1 MQRQPKQTIMEL
13 FKKKKPKEDDAAER
27 QTQQATQAVNPVAE
41 VENPVNP
48 ETENLESVELQAEE
62 QVSTEETEEPGS
74 AEEPQEAEGLKLP
87 VASEIA
93 ATLGK
98 PELEDSLQETLT
110 GLQAEIAAGMITDG
124 TARLIALGL
133 DYERAVKEADGAG
146 EIRGRNAAIEERL
159 MTRNDSDG
167 IPHPGGGHGAGA
179 TTHAFSIFDL
189 ARSAR

>member
-13 FKKKKPKEDDAAER
+13 FKKKKPKEDDAEAR
-27 QTQQATQAVNPVAE
+27 QTPQEMQEVQEAQEAVE
-41 VENPVNP
+41 VEEISPAAEEENP
-48 ETENLESVELQAEE
+48 EDAGTETS
-62 QVSTEETEEPGS
+62 
-74 AEEPQEAEGLKLP
+74 EAEGLKLP

-93 ATLGK
+93 ATLGH
-98 PELEDSLQETLT
+98 PELEACLQETLT
-110 GLQAEIAAGMITDG
+110 GMQAEIAAGRITDE
-124 TARLIALGL
+124 TVRLIALGL
-133 DYERAVKEADGAG
+133 DYERAVKEADAAG

-159 MTRNDSDG
+159 LTRNDSDG

>member
-13 FKKKKPKEDDAAER
+13 FKKKKPKEDDAEAR
-27 QTQQATQAVNPVAE
+27 QAPQEMQEVQEVQEVQEAVE
-41 VENPVNP
+41 VEEVSPAAEEENP
-48 ETENLESVELQAEE
+48 EDAGTETS
-62 QVSTEETEEPGS
+62 ET
-74 AEEPQEAEGLKLP
+74 EGLKVP
-87 VASEIA
+87 EASEIA

-133 DYERAVKEADGAG
+133 DYERAVKEADAAG

-159 MTRNDSDG
+159 LTRNDSDG

>member
-1 MQRQPKQTIMEL
+1 MEL
-13 FKKKKPKEDDAAER
+13 FKKKKKEDDAEARQAPQEAQEAQEVQEVQEVREVQEAEEV
-27 QTQQATQAVNPVAE
+27 QEVGPVAE
-41 VENPVNP
+41 EENPEDTGP
-48 ETENLESVELQAEE
+48 ETL
-62 QVSTEETEEPGS
+62 
-74 AEEPQEAEGLKLP
+74 EAEGLKLP

-93 ATLGK
+93 ATLGH
-98 PELEDSLQETLT
+98 PELEAGLQETLT
-110 GLQAEIAAGMITDG
+110 GLQAEIAAGRITDE

-133 DYERAVKEADGAG
+133 DYERAVKEADAAG

-159 MTRNDSDG
+159 LTRNDSDG

>member
-13 FKKKKPKEDDAAER
+13 FKKKKPKEDDAEARQAPQEAQEVQEVQEGVEAVEVQEVSPAAE
-27 QTQQATQAVNPVAE
+27 E
-41 VENPVNP
+41 ENPEDAGT
-48 ETENLESVELQAEE
+48 ETS
-62 QVSTEETEEPGS
+62 
-74 AEEPQEAEGLKLP
+74 EAEGLKLP

-93 ATLGK
+93 ATLGH
-98 PELEDSLQETLT
+98 PELEAGLQETLA
-110 GLQAEIAAGMITDG
+110 GLQAEIAAGRITDE
-124 TARLIALGL
+124 TVRLIALGL
-133 DYERAVKEADGAG
+133 DYERAVKEADAAG

-159 MTRNDSDG
+159 LTRNDSDG

>member
-13 FKKKKPKEDDAAER
+13 FKKKKPKEDDAEER
-27 QTQQATQAVNPVAE
+27 QAPQEMQEVQEVQEAVE
-41 VENPVNP
+41 VEEVSPAAEEENP
-48 ETENLESVELQAEE
+48 EDAGTETS
-62 QVSTEETEEPGS
+62 
-74 AEEPQEAEGLKLP
+74 EAEGLKLP

-98 PELEDSLQETLT
+98 PELEGSLQETLT
-110 GLQAEIAAGMITDG
+110 GLQAEIEAGMITDE
-124 TARLIALGL
+124 TVRLIALGL
-133 DYERAVKEADGAG
+133 DYERAVKEADAAG

-159 MTRNDSDG
+159 LTRNDSDG

>member
-13 FKKKKPKEDDAAER
+13 FKKKKKEDDAEER
-27 QTQQATQAVNPVAE
+27 QAPQEMQEVQEVQEAVEVLEAE
-41 VENPVNP
+41 EVQEVSPAAEEENPEEAGP
-48 ETENLESVELQAEE
+48 ETS
-62 QVSTEETEEPGS
+62 
-74 AEEPQEAEGLKLP
+74 EAEGLKLP

-93 ATLGK
+93 ATLGH
-98 PELEDSLQETLT
+98 PELEAGLQETLT
-110 GLQAEIAAGMITDG
+110 GMQAEIAAGRITDE
-124 TARLIALGL
+124 TVRLIALGL
-133 DYERAVKEADGAG
+133 DYERAVKEADAAG

-159 MTRNDSDG
+159 LTRNDSDG

>member
-13 FKKKKPKEDDAAER
+13 FKKKKKEDDAEAR
-27 QTQQATQAVNPVAE
+27 QAPQKVQEVLEVQAPQE
-41 VENPVNP
+41 V
-48 ETENLESVELQAEE
+48 
-62 QVSTEETEEPGS
+62 
-74 AEEPQEAEGLKLP
+74 QEAEEVQEVSPAAEEENPEDAGTETSETEGLKVP
-87 VASEIA
+87 EASEIA

-98 PELEDSLQETLT
+98 PELEGSLQETLA
-110 GLQAEIAAGMITDG
+110 GLQAEIAAGRITDE
-124 TARLIALGL
+124 TVRLIALGL
-133 DYERAVKEADGAG
+133 DYERAVKEADAGG

-159 MTRNDSDG
+159 LTRNDSDG

>member
-13 FKKKKPKEDDAAER
+13 FKKKKPKEDDAEAR
-27 QTQQATQAVNPVAE
+27 QT
-41 VENPVNP
+41 
-48 ETENLESVELQAEE
+48 
-62 QVSTEETEEPGS
+62 
-74 AEEPQEAEGLKLP
+74 PQEAQEVQEMQEVREAEEVQEVSPAAEEDNPEDAGTETSETEGLKVP
-87 VASEIA
+87 EASEIA

-98 PELEDSLQETLT
+98 PELEGSLQETLT
-110 GLQAEIAAGMITDG
+110 GLQAEIEAGMITDE
-124 TARLIALGL
+124 TVRLIALGL
-133 DYERAVKEADGAG
+133 DYERAVKEADAAG

-159 MTRNDSDG
+159 LTRNDSDG

>member
-13 FKKKKPKEDDAAER
+13 FKKKKPKEDDADAR
-27 QTQQATQAVNPVAE
+27 QTPQEMQEVQEAQEAVE
-41 VENPVNP
+41 VEEISPAAEEENP
-48 ETENLESVELQAEE
+48 EDAGTETS
-62 QVSTEETEEPGS
+62 
-74 AEEPQEAEGLKLP
+74 EAEGLKLP

-93 ATLGK
+93 ATLGH
-98 PELEDSLQETLT
+98 PELEACLQETLT
-110 GLQAEIAAGMITDG
+110 GMQAEIAAGRITDE
-124 TARLIALGL
+124 TVRLIALGL
-133 DYERAVKEADGAG
+133 DYERAVKEADAAG

-159 MTRNDSDG
+159 LTRNDSDG

>member
-1 MQRQPKQTIMEL
+1 MEL
-13 FKKKKPKEDDAAER
+13 FKKKKKEDDAEER
-27 QTQQATQAVNPVAE
+27 QAPQEMQEVQEVQKVLEAE
-41 VENPVNP
+41 VVQEVGPAAEEENPEEAGP
-48 ETENLESVELQAEE
+48 ETS
-62 QVSTEETEEPGS
+62 
-74 AEEPQEAEGLKLP
+74 EAEGLKLP

-93 ATLGK
+93 ASLGK

-110 GLQAEIAAGMITDG
+110 GLQAEIAAGMITD
-124 TARLIALGL
+124 
-133 DYERAVKEADGAG
+133 RAVKEADAAG

-159 MTRNDSDG
+159 LTRNDSDG

>member
-13 FKKKKPKEDDAAER
+13 FKKKKPKEDDAEER
-27 QTQQATQAVNPVAE
+27 QAPQEVQEMQEVQEAVE
-41 VENPVNP
+41 VEEVSPAAEEENP
-48 ETENLESVELQAEE
+48 EDAGTETS
-62 QVSTEETEEPGS
+62 
-74 AEEPQEAEGLKLP
+74 EAEGLKRP

-93 ATLGK
+93 ATLGH
-98 PELEDSLQETLT
+98 PELEACLQETLAS
-110 GLQAEIAAGMITDG
+110 LQVEIAAGMITDE
-124 TARLIALGL
+124 TVRLIALGL
-133 DYERAVKEADGAG
+133 DYERAVKEADAAG

-159 MTRNDSDG
+159 LTRNDSDG

>member
-13 FKKKKPKEDDAAER
+13 FKKKKKEDDADAR
-27 QTQQATQAVNPVAE
+27 QAPQEMQEVQEVQEAVE
-41 VENPVNP
+41 VEEVSPAAEEENP
-48 ETENLESVELQAEE
+48 EEAGP
-62 QVSTEETEEPGS
+62 ETS
-74 AEEPQEAEGLKLP
+74 EAEGLKLP

-93 ATLGK
+93 ASLGK
-98 PELEDSLQETLT
+98 PELEDSLQETLRSLQGEIST
-110 GLQAEIAAGMITDG
+110 GKVADG
-124 TARLIALGL
+124 TVRLIALGL
-133 DYERAVKEADGAG
+133 DYERAVKEADAAG

-159 MTRNDSDG
+159 LTRNDSDG

>member
-13 FKKKKPKEDDAAER
+13 FKKKKKEDDAEER
-27 QTQQATQAVNPVAE
+27 QAPQKVQEVWEAVEAVEVQEVSPAAE
-41 VENPVNP
+41 EENPEDAGT
-48 ETENLESVELQAEE
+48 ETS
-62 QVSTEETEEPGS
+62 
-74 AEEPQEAEGLKLP
+74 EAEGLKLP

-93 ATLGK
+93 ATLGH
-98 PELEDSLQETLT
+98 PELEAGLQETLA
-110 GLQAEIAAGMITDG
+110 GLQAEIAAGRITDE
-124 TARLIALGL
+124 TVRLIALGL
-133 DYERAVKEADGAG
+133 DYERAVKEADAAG

-159 MTRNDSDG
+159 LTRNDSDG

>member
-1 MQRQPKQTIMEL
+1 M
-13 FKKKKPKEDDAAER
+13 KKPKEDDAEARQVPQEAQEAREAEEV
-27 QTQQATQAVNPVAE
+27 QEAEE
-41 VENPVNP
+41 VEEVSPAAEEENP
-48 ETENLESVELQAEE
+48 EDAGTETS
-62 QVSTEETEEPGS
+62 
-74 AEEPQEAEGLKLP
+74 EAEGLKLP

-93 ATLGK
+93 ATLGI

-110 GLQAEIAAGMITDG
+110 GLQAEIEAGMITDG
-124 TARLIALGL
+124 TVRLIALGL
-133 DYERAVKEADGAG
+133 DYERAVKEADAAG

-159 MTRNDSDG
+159 LTRNDSDG

>member
-1 MQRQPKQTIMEL
+1 MEL
-13 FKKKKPKEDDAAER
+13 FKKKKKEDDAEARQAPQEAQEVQEVQAPQEVQEAEEV
-27 QTQQATQAVNPVAE
+27 QEVGPVAE
-41 VENPVNP
+41 EENPEEGGP
-48 ETENLESVELQAEE
+48 ETL
-62 QVSTEETEEPGS
+62 
-74 AEEPQEAEGLKLP
+74 EAEGLKLP

-93 ATLGK
+93 ATLGH
-98 PELEDSLQETLT
+98 PELEVGLQETLT
-110 GLQAEIAAGMITDG
+110 GMQAEIEAGRITDE

-133 DYERAVKEADGAG
+133 DYERAVKEADAAG

-159 MTRNDSDG
+159 LTRNDSDG